1 MPLGL
6 TLLVVASILVLF
18 GVGHQVLDRM
28 RLNDKTALL
37 FMAGIF
43 VGGLLPDISLGDRFS
58 INLGGAVI
66 PFILVVYLFVKA
78 GTAKEKWRAV
88 LASLVS
94 GAAIYIAGRLLPHD
108 PETMW
113 FDPNY
118 AYGIIAGITA
128 YLFGRSRRASFIAG
142 IMGVILADIA
152 QLVENTIRGI
162 PSPIRIGSAGAVDIL
177 VISGLL
183 AVLLA
188 EVVGELRE
196 RLQGGTEKKHMRFD
210 HGEFTSAMGAED
222 LPEQSEIDN
231 WAQVD
236 EDRDILEQDEQPDK
250 EGNP

>member
-1 MPLGL
+1 MPFGL

-37 FMAGIF
+37 FMAAIF
-43 VGGLLPDISLGDRFS
+43 VGGLLPDISLGERFS

-66 PFILVVYLFVKA
+66 PFILVAYLFIKA

-108 PETMW
+108 PETIW

-162 PSPIRIGSAGAVDIL
+162 PAPIRLGSAGAVDIL

-196 RLQGGTEKKHMRFD
+196 KLQGGTEKKHMRFD
-210 HGEFTSAMGAED
+210 HGEFTSAMGAEHF
-222 LPEQSEIDN
+222 PEQSGMED
-231 WAQVD
+231 WTEVD
-236 EDRDILEQDEQPDK
+236 EDGAVPEPNQHPDE
-250 EGNP
+250 EGNS